1 MFIQSRHRCL
11 LQAVGLLLSV
21 GNLTA
26 QVVDREGYSYK
37 TVQIGKQEWLAE
49 NLNTSHFRNGDPI
62 PEVEGAAEWQAAGN
76 QGKPAWCYY
85 NGDTAS
91 GNKYHKLYNWYALI
105 DPRGL
110 APDGWHIPTITDWAA
125 LTGELGGENGA
136 AIRMKSHDDWDGN
149 NTSGFTAL
157 PGGYRNFNND
167 FSHIRNIA
175 SWWSASAVD
184 STNAWTISIGNG
196 GGVSGSYDGKR
207 VGLSVRFV
215 RTHP

>member
-1 MFIQSRHRCL
+1 M
-11 LQAVGLLLSV
+11 
-21 GNLTA
+21 A
-26 QVVDREGYSYK
+26 QVTDREGYVYK

-62 PEVEGAAEWQAAGN
+62 PEVEGAAEWQAAGD
-76 QGKPAWCYY
+76 QHKPGWCYY

-110 APDGWHIPTITDWAA
+110 APDGWHIPTLDEWAA
-125 LTGELGGENGA
+125 LTGDLGGENGA
-136 AIRMKSHDDWDGN
+136 AIRMKSHDEWDGN

-157 PGGYRNFNND
+157 PGGYRNFNGV
-167 FSHIRNIA
+167 FSHIRNIG

-184 STNAWTISIGNG
+184 STNAWTISIGYGNG
-196 GGVSGSYDGKR
+196 VVSKSYDGKR
-207 VGLSVRFV
+207 VGLSVRCI
-215 RTHP
+215 RD

>member
-1 MFIQSRHRCL
+1 MFITTSHRYL
-11 LQAVGLLLSV
+11 ILVAGWLMIAS
-21 GNLTA
+21 NLMA
-26 QVVDREGYSYK
+26 QVTDRDGNSYK

-62 PEVEGAAEWQAAGN
+62 PELESAAEWQAAGD
-76 QGKPAWCYY
+76 QRKPAWCYY

-91 GNKYHKLYNWYALI
+91 GNKYHKLYNWYALM

-110 APDGWHIPTITDWAA
+110 APDGWHIPTSGEWGA
-125 LTGELGGENGA
+125 LTGFLGGENGA
-136 AIRMKSHDDWDGN
+136 AVRIKSHDEWDGN

-157 PGGYRNFNND
+157 PGGYRNFNNV

-184 STNAWTISIGNG
+184 STNAWTISVGNG
-196 GGVSGSYDGKR
+196 GVVSRSYDSKR
-207 VGLSVRFV
+207 VGLSVRCV
-215 RTHP
+215 RD